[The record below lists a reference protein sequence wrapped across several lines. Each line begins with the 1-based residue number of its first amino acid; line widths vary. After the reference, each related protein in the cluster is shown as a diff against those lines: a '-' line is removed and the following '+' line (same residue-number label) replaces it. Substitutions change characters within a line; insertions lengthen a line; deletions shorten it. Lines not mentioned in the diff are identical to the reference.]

1 MTDLTY
7 NRGSVWW
14 AHLNGYFQSSVQKG
28 TRPVVIVSSLAGSR
42 TSDIVM
48 VAPLTTK
55 IKNLSIEADIDF
67 IPENGRKSAVQC
79 NQIQVIPK
87 SCLTKNIGQ
96 LPLEDLEKVDKC
108 LLIALGIS
116 TKFVQDIKSSAE
128 ESDLIKKNK
137 EALEMLVPQA
147 KDLIKQLSDLV
158 VSSNIVTKVV
168 TKKYTPRKN
177 EGTRRRRPPE
187 EIQEFIKDWSDP
199 MSIKR
204 DVAEVYGFPT
214 YSAAYQF
221 YNFHIGKKPNRGKFK
236 CLEK

>member
-1 MTDLTY
+1 MIDLTY

-14 AHLNGYFQSSVQKG
+14 AHLEGYSQSSVQRG
-28 TRPVVIVSSLAGSR
+28 SRPVVVVSSLAGSR
-42 TSDIVM
+42 TSDLVM

-55 IKNLSIEADIDF
+55 IKGLSIEADINF

-87 SCLTKNIGQ
+87 NRLTENIGQ
-96 LPLEDLEKVDKC
+96 LPPEDMEKVDAC

-116 TKFVQDIKSSAE
+116 NQFVQSIKSTAL
-128 ESDLIKKNK
+128 ESEQVKKNR
-137 EALEMLVPQA
+137 EALDILIPQA

-158 VSSNIVTKVV
+158 VSYKVS
-168 TKKYTPRKN
+168 TKKYAPRKN
-177 EGTRRRRPPE
+177 EGTRRRRSST

-221 YNFHIGKKPNRGKFK
+221 YNFHIGKKPNRGKLK
-236 CLEK
+236 CQEK